1 MKVAFLTM
9 GKDIGGAKQD
19 VLTLSQK
26 IAAHGHDV
34 FVIAA
39 PGVMDRELTGTPV
52 QFIPAEFY
60 VRRPWGLWKASRYL
74 LRVVRENNIEL
85 VNPQGFF
92 TAIIAWLMRF
102 SLHRPHIPIV
112 TTISTNTPDYSI
124 FSRMKLSPN
133 PIVKGSGSKAEGQ
146 NEIGSK

>member
-92 TAIIAWLMRF
+92 YGNYCMFDAFQSTSPAY
-102 SLHRPHIPIV
+102 SHRDDYPHVLVVEFLQIRQI
-112 TTISTNTPDYSI
+112 TQY
-124 FSRMKLSPN
+124 FL
-133 PIVKGSGSKAEGQ
+133 G
-146 NEIGSK
+146 

>member
-112 TTISTNTPDYSI
+112 TTTC
-124 FSRMKLSPN
+124 SRR
-133 PIVKGSGSKAEGQ
+133 
-146 NEIGSK
+146 

>member
-39 PGVMDRELTGTPV
+39 PGVIDRELTGTPV

-85 VNPQGFF
+85 DNPQAFY
-92 TAIIAWLMRF
+92 TPRIAAMMRY
-102 SLHRPHIPIV
+102 SQHRPH
-112 TTISTNTPDYSI
+112 N
-124 FSRMKLSPN
+124 PN
-133 PIVKGSGSKAEGQ
+133 D
-146 NEIGSK
+146 NERAT

>member
-39 PGVMDRELTGTPV
+39 PGVMYRELTGTPV
-52 QFIPAEFY
+52 QFIPAYSHRDDYPHVLVVEFLQIRQITQY
-60 VRRPWGLWKASRYL
+60 FLG
-74 LRVVRENNIEL
+74 
-85 VNPQGFF
+85 
-92 TAIIAWLMRF
+92 
-102 SLHRPHIPIV
+102 
-112 TTISTNTPDYSI
+112 
-124 FSRMKLSPN
+124 
-133 PIVKGSGSKAEGQ
+133 
-146 NEIGSK
+146 

>member
-92 TAIIAWLMRF
+92 TAIIAW
-102 SLHRPHIPIV
+102 
-112 TTISTNTPDYSI
+112 
-124 FSRMKLSPN
+124 
-133 PIVKGSGSKAEGQ
+133 
-146 NEIGSK
+146 